1 MVDSSFL
8 LLALPSKPLNS
19 IPLYDADTGSALS
32 FVKQR
37 LRDAGLTAELTK
49 PEVASIECLG
59 GRASDLEIV
68 SAYPSYLTIRL
79 TVTPS

>member
-1 MVDSSFL
+1 MSVIDTTVDLSFFL
-8 LLALPSKPLNS
+8 VALPSKPLNS

-37 LRDAGLTAELTK
+37 LRDTGLTAELTK
-49 PEVASIECLG
+49 QEVASIECLG

-68 SAYPSYLTIRL
+68 SRLSLT
-79 TVTPS
+79 T